1 MFLNQSI
8 HQIIDNLHFKRFQT
22 GFILLM
28 CSLSYISSIA
38 QNVSISHNGAL
49 PDSSAMLDVSS
60 TNRGFLM
67 PRMTKSQRESI
78 SDPANGLMVLQT
90 NGSLGLYLY
99 DSTITDWQHILDS
112 AALYSYISLLD
123 SDSTRIADSD
133 GNTKI
138 QTEETFN
145 ENVIRFDL
153 GGTEYYT
160 FKSGRINILNTG
172 ASVFLGNEA
181 GLNDDL
187 SNNGHV
193 FIGNEAGKSN
203 ATGLR
208 NTAIGNQ
215 AMLNASNN
223 NNSIAIGH
231 NAGLNMLGNTNV
243 AIGNFS
249 MGNSSNASGS
259 VMLGWV
265 AGEFSTG
272 SSNVGIGSSVLQ
284 NNASGSENVAI
295 GALAGSS
302 STGSRNIYLG
312 WQAGSN
318 ASGSDKL
325 YIENS
330 NSSSPLI
337 YGDFANDSIQ
347 INGKLHTTNG
357 LIVSAGD
364 IGFGTTSPTY
374 KLEVVGS
381 IGSDSLLTTSIF
393 SKGFE
398 SNNYLKFVGNN
409 DLQIKADDFISLS
422 ATKNVHLNLNGSTIF
437 AATDSGVGI
446 GTSTPNALLH
456 LNGGDLLLDRD
467 GSTDV
472 TRTLTIQGAGPMG
485 GNIFGRIV
493 FKGYDASSGSF
504 EYEGAA
510 ITARNLGSSNH
521 GALSFWTRDT
531 ELKEWMRITR
541 SGEVQIGPD
550 TNTASLNVNGSITAV
565 GSVDVGN
572 TEAFYMGDPNTN
584 GSWRIIRSGNNL
596 NFERREGGVWVAK
609 TAILP

>member
-1 MFLNQSI
+1 MFFNQSSYQLAKENPFI
-8 HQIIDNLHFKRFQT
+8 NLMKRFILVIFL
-22 GFILLM
+22 FIH
-28 CSLSYISSIA
+28 ISVIA
-38 QNVSISHNGAL
+38 QNVSINESGAL
-49 PDSSAMLDVSS
+49 PDSSAMFDVSS
-60 TNRGFLM
+60 TSKGFLM
-67 PRMTKSQRESI
+67 PRMTQTQRLAI
-78 SDPANGLMVLQT
+78 TDPANGLMVLQT
-90 NGSLGLYLY
+90 NGSLGLYMY

-160 FKSGRINILNTG
+160 FKSGRINVLNTG

-215 AMLNASNN
+215 AMLNATNN

-231 NAGLNMLGNTNV
+231 NAGINMLGNTNV

-249 MGNSSNASGS
+249 MGNSSNANGS

-272 SSNVGIGSSVLQ
+272 SNNVGLGSSALQ

-295 GALAGSS
+295 GALAGAN
-302 STGSRNIYLG
+302 STGSGNIFVG
-312 WQAGSN
+312 WQAGNN
-318 ASGSDKL
+318 ATGSDNL

-357 LIVSAGD
+357 LIVSAGNA
-364 IGFGTTSPTY
+364 GFGTNSPNY
-374 KLEVVGS
+374 KLEVAGS
-381 IGSDSLLTTSIF
+381 VGSDSLLTKSIF

-398 SNNYLKFVGNN
+398 SNNYLKFIGNN

-422 ATKNVHLNLNGSTIF
+422 ATKNVHLNLGGSTLF

-467 GSTDV
+467 GSSDV
-472 TRTLTIQGAGPMG
+472 TRTLTIQGAGALG
-485 GNIFGRIV
+485 SNVYGKIV
-493 FKGYDASSGSF
+493 FKGYDSSSGSF

-521 GALSFWTRDT
+521 GALGFWTRDT

-550 TNTASLNVNGSITAV
+550 ANSANLNVNGSITAA
-565 GSVDVGN
+565 GSVDIGS

-584 GSWRIIRSGNNL
+584 GTWRITISGNNL

-609 TAILP
+609 TAIVP